1 MALSGGEILSR
12 PNISYGTFE
21 KFASL
26 RDIIC
31 IFSSVSWKSVWI
43 EILMYTK
50 DRQRQATARRG
61 YENLTYDERNV
72 NMQIVTLTGYWHA
85 LPQDNAMR
93 DIIFWKTA
101 FASLATR
108 RTFAISRFLRT
119 AIMRDARNLKLE
131 SVTFQDTRL
140 GIYTRTGRQ
149 DPIVVRRSIK
159 LPANLISREVAERN
173 MAR

>member
-1 MALSGGEILSR
+1 MREIRIIPQYNSHLVCQL
-12 PNISYGTFE
+12 E
-21 KFASL
+21 KRL
-26 RDIIC
+26 N
-31 IFSSVSWKSVWI
+31 WKY
-43 EILMYTK
+43 LMHTK

-85 LPQDNAMR
+85 LPQDNAMQG
-93 DIIFWKTA
+93 IIFWESA

-108 RTFAISRFLRT
+108 RTFAISRFHGRVLCET
-119 AIMRDARNLKLE
+119 HETCKLE
-131 SVTFQDTRL
+131 SVTFQDKGL
-140 GIYTRTGRQ
+140 SIYTRTGRQ

-159 LPANLISREVAERN
+159 LSANLISREVAERN